1 MTVTKL
7 QNELNTLLTQPTKKH
22 SEEHL
27 VLSMLSES
35 YTQRLNDIGFS
46 YDTLLGFYQETSE
59 VIESYLKQQK
69 LGNLLHDESFDTQKL
84 LKSIK
89 AKPSSFLLRWNHLDF
104 EKAISQ
110 HFEVADAPTTAEVTE
125 KSHPIFSRPFF
136 IAFKGLRS

>member
-1 MTVTKL
+1 MTVAKL
-7 QNELNTLLTQPTKKH
+7 QNDLNTLLTQTTKKR

-35 YTQRLNDIGFS
+35 YTQRLNAIGFS

-59 VIESYLKQQK
+59 AIDSYLKQQK

-110 HFEVADAPTTAEVTE
+110 HFEVTTPKAVEVRE
-125 KSHPIFSRPFF
+125 NNHPIFSRPFF

>member
-1 MTVTKL
+1 MTVAKL
-7 QNELNTLLTQPTKKH
+7 QNDLNALLNQPTKKR

-35 YTQRLNDIGFS
+35 YIQRLNAIGFS

-59 VIESYLKQQK
+59 VIEAYLKQQK
-69 LGNLLHDESFDTQKL
+69 LGNLLHDESFNTQKL

-89 AKPSSFLLRWNHLDF
+89 TEPSSFLLRWNHLDF
-104 EKAISQ
+104 ENALSQ
-110 HFEVADAPTTAEVTE
+110 HFEVKEAIPAESTE
-125 KSHPIFSRPFF
+125 EEHPIFSRPFF